1 MMTEHK
7 TVLVHLGSGMGNML
21 MATPMM
27 EMLSQGGYKVDLC
40 LQGQTPKVD
49 TLFSRWPHVRNVSS
63 DQTPFLDQKYD
74 IYIYGFEVEGEP
86 IHFKNFENAII
97 LHPMWD
103 YSKGCG
109 LHSEIELYSNLA
121 KFIVPDVDTVSQ
133 TSCAPSERVFDDI
146 SENTCVLIP
155 GGDKKL
161 ILRKWTKYGE
171 LAKQIKNVA
180 VVGLPSDL
188 DHSNRIIFPKWCKK
202 IFGKTLNYQ
211 GRAWHFA
218 RHFAERHD
226 TEITF
231 PAHVKNYIGKLSL
244 EDTAALI
251 KQAGYIIGND
261 CGVTNIAVALR
272 KPVFV
277 MLGPTSRRKIFPDFL
292 KNVSIISEN
301 FDCQPCQENPKLGV
315 FHENGSQCFCPYS
328 IRCMNDLSINK
339 VLNHVSEKLNRDIR
353 L

>member
-1 MMTEHK
+1 MPNQK

-27 EMLSQGGYKVDLC
+27 EMLSKGGYQVDLC
-40 LQGQTPKVD
+40 LQGQTPKVE
-49 TLFSRWPHVRNVSS
+49 TLFSRCPYVRTVAS
-63 DQTPFLDQKYD
+63 DQTPFLDQEYA
-74 IYIYGFEVEGEP
+74 IYIYGFEVDGEP
-86 IHFKNFENAII
+86 IHFKNFDDAVV

-103 YSKGCG
+103 YRKGCG

-121 KFIVPDVDTVSQ
+121 KFIVPDVDVVTQ
-133 TSCAPSERVFDDI
+133 TSCTASERVFEDI
-146 SENTCVLIP
+146 NEDTCVLIP

-171 LAKQIKNVA
+171 LAQHIKNVA
-180 VVGLPSDL
+180 VVGLPADL
-188 DHSNRIIFPKWCKK
+188 DHSNRIIFPDWCKK
-202 IFGKTLNYQ
+202 LFGNTLQYQ
-211 GRAWHFA
+211 GKAWHIA

-226 TEITF
+226 EEISF
-231 PAHVKNYIGKLSL
+231 PKHVKNYIGKLSL

-251 KQAGYIIGND
+251 KQAGYVIGND
-261 CGVTNIAVALR
+261 CGVTNIAVALG

-277 MLGPTSRRKIFPDFL
+277 MLGPTSRRKIFPAFL
-292 KNVSIISEN
+292 NNVSIISES

-315 FHENGSQCFCPYS
+315 FHENESQCFCPYS
-328 IRCMNDLSINK
+328 IRCMENISVDK
-339 VLNHVSEKLNRDIR
+339 VLNDVSEKLNRDIR